1 MQPSPASPILHN
13 LPNLLLVMEARGI
26 EPRSENDSDA
36 ATTCVDEAYS
46 VSPPRRLAGH
56 GSNQPLETLTRPV
69 RAPGHASPILRYVS
83 AASGGLPLTQVREA
97 EAYAASARFELA
109 VMNVASGFTR

>member
-1 MQPSPASPILHN
+1 
-13 LPNLLLVMEARGI
+13 MEARGI

-56 GSNQPLETLTRPV
+56 GSDEPLETLTRPV
-69 RAPGHASPILRYVS
+69 RAPGHASQILRYVS
-83 AASGGLPLTQVREA
+83 AASGGLQLTQVREA
-97 EAYAASARFELA
+97 EAYKASARFELE
-109 VMNVASGFTR
+109 VVNCDSGFSRRLPNWARSHNL